1 MDEKE
6 NRLVELVLSGHTQAF
21 EALVTPYRSSLLG
34 LAQRLTGNIEEAKE
48 AGQETLLK
56 AFRYLRSFDRE
67 KSFKNWLL
75 GILVNVSRSQAKK
88 RKEMTPTNS
97 ALFDSQAVN
106 PHDPARLHQQKELRG
121 QIMDCLNVL
130 SRGEREVFLL
140 RDIEEQTIRETSRI
154 LGCSSLSVR
163 VRLSSARKKI
173 KERLSP
179 ALSGKKE
186 IAP

>member
-1 MDEKE
+1 M
-6 NRLVELVLSGHTQAF
+6 ELVLTGHPEAF

-34 LAQRLTGNIEEAKE
+34 LAHRLTGNIEEAKE
-48 AGQETLLK
+48 ASQETLLK
-56 AFRYLRSFDRE
+56 AFRYLRSFSRQQ
-67 KSFKNWLL
+67 SFKNWLL
-75 GILVNVSRSQAKK
+75 AILVNVCRSQFKK
-88 RKEMTPTNS
+88 RREATS
-97 ALFDSQAVN
+97 LDSTHFAADPLHPGN
-106 PHDPARLHQQKELRG
+106 PVVLHQQKELRG

-163 VRLSSARKKI
+163 VRLSSARRKI